1 MENIMDRIE
10 ELVEKIS
17 GDDKMVEKFK
27 SNPVDTVKSLLGG
40 IDLDNEIVEKI
51 VAGIKAKLGAGKLG
65 GLLDKVT
72 DLLDGDN

>member
-27 SNPVDTVKSLLGG
+27 SNPADTVKSLLGG
-40 IDLDNEIVEKI
+40 IDLDNEIVEKV
-51 VAGIKAKLGAGKLG
+51 VAAIKAKLGAGKLG